1 MRAEPAC
8 GVISRGSLS
17 EGMKPVIA
25 FLKSTTLVPASRSQP
40 NCYPLKTRGQI
51 YFSLRGSFIPSAK

>member
-17 EGMKPVIA
+17 EGMKPVKARRNCA
-25 FLKSTTLVPASRSQP
+25 FLKSTTLVPASRSQL

-51 YFSLRGSFIPSAK
+51 SHGE